1 MEVIF
6 TILWLPIITQNLSG
20 DEIGISLYRLIIG
33 SNNI

>member
-1 MEVIF
+1 MA
-6 TILWLPIITQNLSG
+6 PYHYSDTQNLSG